1 MNKEQEIKELKDI
14 IRQLSAEMYVHRE
27 RLQHLQVRLNELEE
41 ENTPATQ
48 QEIKQANEN
57 LVTPIVSSPDEELSM
72 ENFIG
77 LRLMHLVG
85 IVVLVIGISIGVKY
99 AVDKE
104 LISETAR
111 IVMAYMAG
119 VILYLLSDRLKKK
132 FALFSAIL
140 FSGAMAS
147 LYFTTYAAFVYYQL
161 FSFGIAFLVMVTI
174 TIFTAYA
181 AINYNRQEI
190 AILGMIGAYGIPF
203 LISANSDKIEL
214 FFAYILL
221 INGGIA
227 FLSFKKTW
235 KAMILLAMLVSWAL
249 YLGWAFLRYVPE
261 QEMQAALFMTAFY
274 LLFGIV
280 SLGFPLLK
288 KQSLQLIEIQ
298 HFLINN
304 VLAFAAALV
313 IFTNSHFDNRS
324 MTITGLACLF
334 FLLQALVVKF
344 VLPGEKLLF
353 KYLTAMSLLCLVF
366 YIGMKWDGMTVTMT
380 WLGISTGLFIAGVL
394 SKMAWLRLMAIL
406 LTGVTLI
413 KLVIID
419 RESFTTVQK
428 IIAYIAIGALLLI
441 FSFFY
446 QKLRSGNR

>member
-1 MNKEQEIKELKDI
+1 MNREQEIIELKDL
-14 IRQLSAEMYVHRE
+14 IRQLSSEMSLHYE
-27 RLQHLQVRLNELEE
+27 RLEGLQKRLNELEKDNIPE
-41 ENTPATQ
+41 SQKNGRKD
-48 QEIKQANEN
+48 IDN
-57 LVTPIVSSPDEELSM
+57 PINPTDSIQDEKMSL

-161 FSFGIAFLVMVTI
+161 FPFGVAFLVMVAI
-174 TIFTAYA
+174 TVFTAYA

-203 LISANSDKIEL
+203 LISANSDKIQL

-221 INGGIA
+221 INAGIA
-227 FLSFKKTW
+227 FLSFRKSW

-249 YLGWAFLRYVPE
+249 YLSWAFLRYTPE
-261 QEMQAALFMTAFY
+261 QEMQAAMFLGAFY
-274 LLFGIV
+274 LLFSIA
-280 SLGFPLLK
+280 SLGFPLFK
-288 KQSLQLIEIQ
+288 KQSLQRIEIQ
-298 HFLINN
+298 HFLLNN

-313 IFTNSHFDNRS
+313 IFTNNHFDKRS
-324 MTITGLACLF
+324 MDITGLGCLF
-334 FLLQALVVKF
+334 FLLQAFVVKIS
-344 VLPGEKLLF
+344 LTAEKLLF
-353 KYLTAMSLLCLVF
+353 KYLAAMSLLCLVF
-366 YIGMKWDGMTVTMT
+366 YVGMKWEGITVTMV
-380 WLGISTGLFIAGVL
+380 WLGIAIILFIAGVI
-394 SKMAWLRLMAIL
+394 SKMAWLRLMGIL
-406 LTGVTLI
+406 LTGTTLI

-419 RESFTTVQK
+419 RESFTTIQK
-428 IIAYIAIGALLLI
+428 IIAYIAIGVLLLI
-441 FSFFY
+441 LSFFY
-446 QKLRSGNR
+446 QKLKTGNR